1 MTSDNE
7 ATELRRIISQCAEA
21 TGAFVA
27 PTASLGFMAKLPDEI
42 RLGRDRLT
50 REKDE
55 AAARIETL
63 ERALERIAWHPI
75 ENPIA
80 GRPSLGVPPYPS
92 CQDIARAALSPSTN
106 GTEK

>member
-1 MTSDNE
+1 MTSDKGVVE
-7 ATELRRIISQCAEA
+7 RLRIKADMIQM
-21 TGAFVA
+21 G
-27 PTASLGFMAKLPDEI
+27 
-42 RLGRDRLT
+42 
-50 REKDE
+50 EKIAWGSDSAIMRE

-106 GTEK
+106 RAEK